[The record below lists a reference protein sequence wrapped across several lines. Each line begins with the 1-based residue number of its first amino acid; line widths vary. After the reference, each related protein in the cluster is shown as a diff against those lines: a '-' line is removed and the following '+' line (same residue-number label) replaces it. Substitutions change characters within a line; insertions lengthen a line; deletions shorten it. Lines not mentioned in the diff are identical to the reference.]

1 MKIYRAIFKYN
12 NGESCEYEE
21 WYETA
26 SLWYTSKELA
36 EKHLPK
42 LEEFKDYLWNSMSES
57 YYRFNSGDPHIEEVE
72 LHDSLQDFKIV
83 SEINGIEFMG
93 FDYIPY
99 DGKCEITR
107 CEFQDTGSS
116 WWVFITIDDK
126 IIYRIRFENYFDNK
140 FKIEK
145 ESNEY
150 FKYDKDSKLKL
161 DSIVDKL
168 ANAILP
174 YYLAFRE
181 SDKKYMDLM
190 DTIKGEDRENAWIT
204 MWENHLKS
212 IIDVVG
218 KFNMSLTPYCNDR
231 YSKFYP
237 DIFKNHGTN
246 ERRFNL
252 IKMAEEFVEIGSKNN
267 K

>member
-26 SLWYTSKELA
+26 SPWYTSKELA

-42 LEEFKDYLWNSMSES
+42 LEEFKDYLWNLMSES

-83 SEINGIEFMG
+83 SEINDIEFKG

-107 CEFQDTGSS
+107 CEFQDIGSS
-116 WWVFITIDDK
+116 WTIFVTIDDK
-126 IIYRIRFENYFDNK
+126 IIYRIRFEYYFDNK

-168 ANAILP
+168 ANTISP
-174 YYLAFRE
+174 YYCAFRT
-181 SDKKYMDLM
+181 SNKKYMDLL
-190 DTIKGEDRENAWIT
+190 DTVEGEDRENVWID
-204 MWENHLKS
+204 MWEDHLKTV
-212 IIDVVG
+212 IEVVS
-218 KFNMSLTPYCNDR
+218 KFNISLTDYCSKR
-231 YSKFYP
+231 YSSFYP
-237 DIFKNHGTN
+237 DIFRNHNTN
-246 ERRFNL
+246 PRIDNL
-252 IKMAEEFVEIGSKNN
+252 LKLAEEFVNIGSKNN

>member
-26 SLWYTSKELA
+26 SPWYTSKELA

-42 LEEFKDYLWNSMSES
+42 LEEFKDYLWNLMNED

-83 SEINGIEFMG
+83 SEINDTEFKG

-99 DGKCEITR
+99 DDKCEITS
-107 CEFQDTGSS
+107 CKFQDLGTS
-116 WWVFITIDDK
+116 WWVFITIDNN
-126 IIYRIRFENYFDNK
+126 IRYRIRFDAYYKE

-145 ESNEY
+145 DSKEY
-150 FKYDKDSKLKL
+150 FKYDKESKNKL
-161 DSIVDKL
+161 DSVVDKL
-168 ANAILP
+168 ANFISP
-174 YYLAFRE
+174 YYCEFRT
-181 SDKKYMDLM
+181 SNKKYMDLL
-190 DTIKGEDRENAWIT
+190 DTAEGEDRENAWID

-212 IIDVVG
+212 ITEVVRE
-218 KFNMSLTPYCNDR
+218 FNIGLTAYCIER
-231 YSKFYP
+231 YSSFYP
-237 DIFKNHGTN
+237 DIFRNHNTN
-246 ERRFNL
+246 PRIDNL
-252 IKMAEEFVEIGSKNN
+252 LKLAEEFVNIGSKNN